1 MFEQISSKLQ
11 GVIKTLRGES
21 RLTEAHVDR
30 ALKELRMALLE
41 ADVHFGVVRD
51 FVARVREQ
59 AVGQE
64 VLASLSAPQ
73 QVLRVMRDE
82 MIHLL
87 GDAPSPIEL
96 EGRWPAV
103 VLMAGLS
110 GSGKTTTSA
119 KLGKWLAAR
128 AKHPALVSAD
138 VRRPAAIEQLAILA
152 DQAGLKCIEPEGPE
166 GTDAV
171 ARTRSAKASAA
182 DGGFDVLIVDTA
194 GRLHVDP
201 ELMDE
206 LRELVAQTDP
216 IEVLFVADSMTGQDA
231 VRSAEAFA
239 EAVPVTG
246 HVLTKLDGDARGGA
260 ALSLAATTQRP
271 IKFVGIGEK
280 LDAFEPFHPD
290 RMASRIL
297 GMGDVL
303 TLIERAEQAAE
314 QGNVEELARKLRREE
329 LTLEDFRG
337 QLQQLRRMGSVS
349 ELMSFM
355 PNFGGQ
361 RPSELD
367 EAELGRFEAIL
378 GSMTLEERLNA
389 SLINGSRR
397 RRIARGSGC
406 AVSDVNRL
414 LRRFAEARKMLKTL
428 KTLKTM
434 AGSKSRLGK
443 MMSRMR

>member
-1 MFEQISSKLQ
+1 
-11 GVIKTLRGES
+11 
-21 RLTEAHVDR
+21 
-30 ALKELRMALLE
+30 
-41 ADVHFGVVRD
+41 
-51 FVARVREQ
+51 
-59 AVGQE
+59 
-64 VLASLSAPQ
+64 
-73 QVLRVMRDE
+73 
-82 MIHLL
+82 
-87 GDAPSPIEL
+87 
-96 EGRWPAV
+96 
-103 VLMAGLS
+103 
-110 GSGKTTTSA
+110 
-119 KLGKWLAAR
+119 
-128 AKHPALVSAD
+128 
-138 VRRPAAIEQLAILA
+138 
-152 DQAGLKCIEPEGPE
+152 
-166 GTDAV
+166 
-171 ARTRSAKASAA
+171 
-182 DGGFDVLIVDTA
+182 
-194 GRLHVDP
+194 
-201 ELMDE
+201 
-206 LRELVAQTDP
+206 
-216 IEVLFVADSMTGQDA
+216 
-231 VRSAEAFA
+231 
-239 EAVPVTG
+239 
-246 HVLTKLDGDARGGA
+246 
-260 ALSLAATTQRP
+260 
-271 IKFVGIGEK
+271 
-280 LDAFEPFHPD
+280 
-290 RMASRIL
+290 RIL